1 MFLKKT
7 AYVFLE
13 TSAAFV
19 EGLMVVGMHNK
30 KTRLERFEGNK
41 NIYGRK

>member
-1 MFLKKT
+1 MFLKKA

-13 TSAAFV
+13 TSADFV

-30 KTRLERFEGNK
+30 KTK
-41 NIYGRK
+41 NVRT